1 MNLEDWIEQTWAQS
15 PPRAARQEDTGFSEV
30 KIEPCDFERLLE
42 RAMEILNARAP
53 EFLLF
58 YACPKVRRLTYLR
71 RA

>member
-42 RAMEILNARAP
+42 RAMEILNARAQSSSSS
-53 EFLLF
+53 
-58 YACPKVRRLTYLR
+58 T
-71 RA
+71 RAQKSDASRI